1 MFGNFFSIFLFMR
14 KIFFWIIRKKTP
26 LKLYLEEFFVIGC
39 LEYNVIYRS
48 SGIRT
53 FPSRL

>member
-1 MFGNFFSIFLFMR
+1 MR
-14 KIFFWIIRKKTP
+14 KIIFWIIRKKTP